1 MLRLCVV
8 GAEGGDDYAKALS
21 RFDALA
27 CVYDADVHKAR
38 EFASRYGVS
47 YYTSLEEMIAST
59 RLDGLVVTTPAYT
72 HLSIVSS
79 MIEHCKNIF
88 LARPVGGSFKE
99 CKEIASMA
107 KKSSRSMLVPGYIE
121 RFNPLV
127 NKAKEVVDGRRY
139 GSMLILE
146 VQSGLMGRMI
156 NSSLL
161 YDVAIDGIDT
171 ALYMLHAYPDTVYA
185 IGSEKAIVITL
196 GFRDGRVACLTSN
209 SIKGFRR
216 MTITMENGIARCDL
230 VRQEIEVEGDGDGGS
245 NNSSSNYLIRMEES
259 EEPISSAIRN
269 FIDAIEGRDKP
280 KVSINDALLIERVAD
295 SALLSS
301 RLGSQLYI
309 HIQQD
314 ADMI

>member
-196 GFRDGRVACLTSN
+196 GFRDGRVACITSN
-209 SIKGFRR
+209 NLKRLRR
-216 MTITMENGIARCDL
+216 ITITMENGIVKCDL
-230 VRQEIEVEGDGDGGS
+230 VRQEIYVEDG
-245 NNSSSNYLIRMEES
+245 NSSDATITIEES
-259 EEPISSAIRN
+259 MEPISLAMRN
-269 FIDAIEGRDKP
+269 FIDAIEGRDRP
-280 KVSINDALLIERVAD
+280 KISIADALITEKVAD
-295 SALLSS
+295 AASLSS
-301 RLGSQLYI
+301 RLGSQVYI

-314 ADMI
+314 DDS